1 MKTVELIPTWE
12 VALRIVSMRLSAAKT
27 RKEMAEAV
35 KVFEES
41 FLPLCRSVD
50 QRNEEIRKVEEET
63 RLRDAAVCEAMRQE
77 GSDSY

>member
-1 MKTVELIPTWE
+1 MRTVELIPTWE